1 MIDVLRRGTSF
12 LDRQAARLG
21 SRFERPGLL
30 SFVFHPL
37 FESEAEVRS
46 GLIHPQEA
54 ATKQAFR
61 YFLEHFLSAGYRFV
75 SPSDVENG
83 LEANGKYGCLTFDDG
98 YANNLRI
105 LDTLRE
111 YGVPATIFVS
121 TAHVAEGKRFW
132 WDAIYAER
140 RRRGASAA
148 AIDREI
154 ESLKSRTFSVIE
166 AYIERE
172 FGRGSSV
179 PRGDLD
185 RPLTPHELKALAS
198 DELVTIGNHTTDH
211 AILTT
216 LDSVQI
222 REQIVGAQRYLHDM
236 IGREVRTIV
245 YPNGG
250 YNATVLQI
258 ARDAGLTCGFSGIR
272 RKEAVPVPR
281 DRLLELGR
289 FQLRRGL
296 DRDQMRLV
304 RSEVPQLTNALR
316 RLRNR
321 SPREL
326 LVPPAHVLNG

>member
-1 MIDVLRRGTSF
+1 MNEVLRRGASF
-12 LDRQAARLG
+12 LDREAARLG
-21 SRFERPGLL
+21 SHFERPGLL

-37 FESEAEVRS
+37 FESEAEIHS

-83 LEANGKYGCLTFDDG
+83 LEANEKYGCITFDDG

-132 WDAIYAER
+132 WDTIYAER
-140 RRRGASAA
+140 RRRGASAD

-154 ESLKSRTFSVIE
+154 ESLKIRTFSAIE
-166 AYIERE
+166 AYLERE
-172 FGRGSSV
+172 FGRRSSV

-185 RPLTPHELKALAS
+185 RPLTPHELKALAL
-198 DELVTIGNHTTDH
+198 DELVTIGNHTMDH

-216 LDSVQI
+216 LDPDEI
-222 REQIVGAQRYLHDM
+222 RDQIVGAQNYLRDL
-236 IGREVRTIV
+236 IGTDVRTIV
-245 YPNGG
+245 WPNGR

-258 ARDAGLTCGFSGIR
+258 TREAGLTCGFSGIR

-289 FQLRRGL
+289 FQLRHGL
-296 DRDQMRLV
+296 DQDQMRLV
-304 RSEVPQLTNALR
+304 RSQLPKLTNALR

-321 SPREL
+321 NPHKL
-326 LVPPAHVLNG
+326 VVPPAWV